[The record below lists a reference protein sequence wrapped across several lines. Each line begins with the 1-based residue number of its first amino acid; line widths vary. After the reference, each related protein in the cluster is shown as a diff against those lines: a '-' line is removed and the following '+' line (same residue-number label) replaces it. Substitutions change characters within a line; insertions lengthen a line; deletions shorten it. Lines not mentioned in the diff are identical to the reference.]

1 MSRRQRAAAAVLA
14 LCAALLTSCWDK
26 VEINDLSLVSL
37 AGLDRDPESGIYTV
51 YLQVINPATG
61 ASAQGAPGG
70 EQAPVYTYA
79 ASGKS
84 LAEAQVT
91 FYKLLPRR
99 MFLHHTKAVLISE
112 RAAKQ
117 GMRDFLNFSEL
128 QPDART
134 SIPLLVVDGSIDEVM
149 RTFTPLDWNPADAI
163 TSRLNL
169 LHDYAMMTGRRIEL
183 RDVIERTEREELIVI
198 PLISAT
204 PKTGDHSNWDVKA
217 EINANRNQLK
227 LGRRAIGAVIE
238 NYRMVGR
245 LYENDLIM
253 YHVLIGEKG
262 QFVRRFPFRGG
273 HITVIMK
280 TKRMERRLDWKAGK
294 PVVRLRLRLEFSTI
308 AMKEYFP
315 QTLDELKKL
324 EQHLNQVFAEELT
337 TFVDKTRRKGWDL
350 LRIRSL
356 LHRKAPN
363 LPDPDQAA
371 SEAEIKIEVETR
383 LRGMGN
389 LGRLYDGAGGE
400 P

>member
-26 VEINDLSLVSL
+26 VEINELSLVSL

-70 EQAPVYTYA
+70 EQAPVYTYT

-84 LAEAQVT
+84 PGEAQAS
-91 FYKLLPRR
+91 FYNVLPRR
-99 MFLHHTKAVLISE
+99 MFLHHAKAVLISE

-134 SIPLLVVDGSIDEVM
+134 SIPLLIVDGSIAEVM
-149 RTFTPLDWNPADAI
+149 RTFTPLERNPADSI
-163 TSRLNL
+163 VSRLDL
-169 LHDYAMMTGRRIEL
+169 MYDFTLKAGRRIEL
-183 RDVIERTEREELIVI
+183 RDVIERVEREEMVVI
-198 PLISAT
+198 PIVAAT
-204 PKTGDHSNWDVKA
+204 SKTGHLNSFDVNA
-217 EINANRNQLK
+217 EIDANRNQLRVS
-227 LGRRAIGAVIE
+227 GGAVIRD
-238 NYRMVGR
+238 YRMVGR
-245 LYENDLIM
+245 LNEGDLVL
-253 YHVLIGEKG
+253 YHVLTGEKG
-262 QFVRRFPFRGG
+262 RFVRRFPFRGG
-273 HITVIMK
+273 HITVNMRSR
-280 TKRMERRLDWKAGK
+280 RMEQRLDWQDGK
-294 PVVRLRLRLEFSTI
+294 PVVRIRLQFEFSTI

-324 EQHLNQVFAEELT
+324 EQHLNQVFAEELK
-337 TFVDKTRRKGWDL
+337 TFVNKTRGKGWDL

-389 LGRLYDGAGGE
+389 LGRLYDGARGE

>member
-26 VEINDLSLVSL
+26 VEINELSLVSL

-70 EQAPVYTYA
+70 EQSPVYTYT

-84 LAEAQVT
+84 PGEAQAS
-91 FYKLLPRR
+91 FYNVLPRR
-99 MFLHHTKAVLISE
+99 MFLHHAKAVLISE

-134 SIPLLVVDGSIDEVM
+134 SIPLLIVDGSIDEVM
-149 RTFTPLDWNPADAI
+149 RTFTPLERNPADSI
-163 TSRLNL
+163 VSRLDL
-169 LHDYAMMTGRRIEL
+169 MYDFTLKAGRRIEL
-183 RDVIERTEREELIVI
+183 RDVIERVEREEMVVI
-198 PLISAT
+198 PIVAAT
-204 PKTGDHSNWDVKA
+204 SKTGHLNSFDVNA
-217 EINANRNQLK
+217 EIDANRNQLRVS
-227 LGRRAIGAVIE
+227 GGAVIE

-324 EQHLNQVFAEELT
+324 EQHLNRVFAEELK
-337 TFVDKTRRKGWDL
+337 TFVDKARRKGWDL

>member
-26 VEINDLSLVSL
+26 VEINELSLVSL

-70 EQAPVYTYA
+70 EQAPVYTYT

-84 LAEAQVT
+84 PGEAQAS
-91 FYKLLPRR
+91 FYNVLPRR
-99 MFLHHTKAVLISE
+99 MFLHHAKAVLISE
-112 RAAKQ
+112 RAARQ

-134 SIPLLVVDGSIDEVM
+134 SIPLLVVDGSIAEVM
-149 RTFTPLDWNPADAI
+149 RTFTPLERNPADSI
-163 TSRLNL
+163 VSRLDL
-169 LHDYAMMTGRRIEL
+169 MYDFTLKAGRRIEL
-183 RDVIERTEREELIVI
+183 RDVIERVEREEMVVI
-198 PLISAT
+198 PIVAAT
-204 PKTGDHSNWDVKA
+204 SKTGHLNSFDVNA
-217 EINANRNQLK
+217 EIDANRNQLRVS
-227 LGRRAIGAVIE
+227 GGAVIRD
-238 NYRMVGR
+238 YRMVGR
-245 LYENDLIM
+245 LNEGDLVL
-253 YHVLIGEKG
+253 YHVLTGEKG
-262 QFVRRFPFRGG
+262 RFVRRFPFRGE

-280 TKRMERRLDWKAGK
+280 TKRMERRLDWQDGK
-294 PVVRLRLRLEFSTI
+294 PVVRIRLQFEFSTI

-324 EQHLNQVFAEELT
+324 EQHLNQVFAEELK

-389 LGRLYDGAGGE
+389 LGGLYDGAGGE